1 MIYQPLLIAH
11 AACIALIL
19 VAILVRRNWLK
30 PIAVMAGAVA
40 LWLPLFAMFDTLG
53 RPNPYPPKGTYR
65 MLASKFDE
73 PTGTLYVFVDSVA
86 KDLMPRVYRMEF
98 DRGKYRRLQESE
110 SDYTQRVL
118 QIGSGQGSDFELVY
132 IDYEP
137 PDLLKDEFRRG
148 YIERPDE

>member
-11 AACIALIL
+11 AACVAVIL
-19 VAILVRRNWLK
+19 AAILVRRDWLK
-30 PIAVMAGAVA
+30 PLAVIAGAVA
-40 LWLPLFAMFDTLG
+40 LWLPLFALFDTLG

-65 MLASKFDE
+65 MLASSFDDQSE
-73 PTGTLYVFVDSVA
+73 TLYVFVDSVA
-86 KDLMPRVYRMEF
+86 KDLMPRVYRMHFEREKF
-98 DRGKYRRLQESE
+98 RRLQESE

-118 QIGSGQGSDFELVY
+118 QIGGGSGDFELVY